1 MLLFTVFL
9 DKRDGSKNQEA
20 RDWRHRE
27 ESRGIMK
34 KASTSSIA
42 LAWKVS
48 LGTVLGDIQ
57 QC

>member
-1 MLLFTVFL
+1 MVPKF
-9 DKRDGSKNQEA
+9 RRQEIGGIGKEA
-20 RDWRHRE
+20 GDDE
-27 ESRGIMK
+27 EDAS